1 MLPLLPTRPL
11 LIVRPE
17 PGNAASV
24 AAARALGIAEVIG
37 APLFAIVPV
46 AWQAPDPA
54 DYAAILAGSA
64 NLFRHGGQDLAAL
77 TPLPVVAVGAETA
90 RVAREAGFTVRV
102 SGEGS
107 LQDVAAGLPAG
118 RYLRLSGSDPVPLTL
133 PEGLVVDTVT
143 VYAAKALPLSG
154 EAASVLAYPCV
165 VALHSGEAARH
176 FAQECTRLGLARS
189 TVKLACLAPRI
200 AAMAGHGWQAVEISA
215 MRRDQPLLALAAQM
229 CKNV

>member
-1 MLPLLPTRPL
+1 MTASVLPLLIL
-11 LIVRPE
+11 RPE

-37 APLFAIVPV
+37 APLFAIAPV

-54 DYAAILAGSA
+54 GYAAILAGSA

-77 TPLPVVAVGAETA
+77 ATLPVVAVGAETA
-90 RVAREAGFTVRV
+90 RVAREAGFTVGV

-154 EAASVLAYPCV
+154 EAASMLAQPCV

-176 FAQECTRLGLARS
+176 FAQECTRLHLARS

-200 AAMAGHGWQAVEISA
+200 AAMAGQGWQAVEISA

>member
-1 MLPLLPTRPL
+1 MLPLLIL
-11 LIVRPE
+11 RPE

-24 AAARALGIAEVIG
+24 AAAHALGIAEVIG
-37 APLFAIVPV
+37 APLFAIAPV

-77 TPLPVVAVGAETA
+77 TTLPVVTVGAETA
-90 RVAREAGFTVRV
+90 RVAREAGFTVGF

-133 PEGLVVDTVT
+133 REGLVVDTVT

-154 EAASVLAYPCV
+154 EAAGMLNYPCV

-176 FAQECTRLGLARS
+176 FAQECARLGLPRS
-189 TVKLACLAPRI
+189 AVKLACLAPRI
-200 AAMAGHGWQAVEISA
+200 AAMASQGWQAVEISA

>member
-1 MLPLLPTRPL
+1 MLPL

-24 AAARALGIAEVIG
+24 AAARSLGIAEVLG
-37 APLFAIVPV
+37 APLFAIAPV

-77 TPLPVVAVGAETA
+77 APLPVVAVGAETA
-90 RVAREAGFTVRV
+90 RVARDAGFTVRV

-107 LQDVAAGLPAG
+107 LQDVATSLPAG

-133 PEGLVVDTVT
+133 PEGLVVDTVM

-154 EAASVLAYPCV
+154 EAASMLPHPCV

-176 FAQECTRLGLARS
+176 FAQECTRLNLPRS
-189 TVKLACLAPRI
+189 TVQLACLAPRI
-200 AAMAGHGWQAVEISA
+200 AAMAGRGWQAVEISA